1 MFYTFSKQN
10 EAFQQL
16 LQKERDR
23 LNGLGAEY
31 MPLNRDTSVE
41 KIVNETE
48 KPAYEE
54 NGVFVEGVVQPVHTT
69 VADVSGDKM
78 PEVTKHNFMT
88 DGDWLRELR
97 TAKDEESLNKV
108 KKTYSQIF
116 GDPLVKK
123 EEKGY
128 DRPEETEEEIA
139 EKQKKAEEFDKFFK
153 EEEKQ
158 AEKEEKSKSHIVGNI
173 IMILLI
179 LLILFEGSVLAA
191 KLIAPESGYAHIS
204 DRIVEKVVDLVRGGD
219 DASSEESAD
228 TDAVPVDNTS
238 VEAGTYMAMIS
249 ELSKS
254 ANTIGEVVYN
264 EDLNYSMV
272 PQSNFEG
279 VEKMETL
286 QDSQWTDTRTYAGGI
301 FEVVINYYNEWKDR
315 NTDETLVGIDSLEL
329 GEIKQGNDGYY
340 ILTKNTYAT
349 SDGNKA
355 ATYQTCYVSI
365 LEGNMFINEIKGET
379 VNG

>member
-1 MFYTFSKQN
+1 
-10 EAFQQL
+10 
-16 LQKERDR
+16 
-23 LNGLGAEY
+23 
-31 MPLNRDTSVE
+31 
-41 KIVNETE
+41 
-48 KPAYEE
+48 
-54 NGVFVEGVVQPVHTT
+54 
-69 VADVSGDKM
+69 M

-123 EEKGY
+123 EEKDY
-128 DRPEETEEEIA
+128 DRSEETEEKIA

-264 EDLNYSMV
+264 EGLNYSMV

>member
-1 MFYTFSKQN
+1 
-10 EAFQQL
+10 
-16 LQKERDR
+16 
-23 LNGLGAEY
+23 
-31 MPLNRDTSVE
+31 
-41 KIVNETE
+41 
-48 KPAYEE
+48 
-54 NGVFVEGVVQPVHTT
+54 
-69 VADVSGDKM
+69 
-78 PEVTKHNFMT
+78 
-88 DGDWLRELR
+88 
-97 TAKDEESLNKV
+97 
-108 KKTYSQIF
+108 
-116 GDPLVKK
+116 
-123 EEKGY
+123 
-128 DRPEETEEEIA
+128 
-139 EKQKKAEEFDKFFK
+139 
-153 EEEKQ
+153 
-158 AEKEEKSKSHIVGNI
+158 
-173 IMILLI
+173 
-179 LLILFEGSVLAA
+179 LFEGSVLAA

-228 TDAVPVDNTS
+228 TDVVPVDNTS

-264 EDLNYSMV
+264 EGLNYSMV